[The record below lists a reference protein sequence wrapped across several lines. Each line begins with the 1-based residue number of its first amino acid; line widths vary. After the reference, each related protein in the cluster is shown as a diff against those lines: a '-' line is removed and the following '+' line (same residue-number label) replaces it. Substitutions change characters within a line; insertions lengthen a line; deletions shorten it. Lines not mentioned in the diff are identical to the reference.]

1 MAEAVVAA
9 YLALVLAIGALARRR
24 LAATGEDYFTAS
36 RTIGPVVLLLT
47 LFGTHMT
54 AFSLLGASGEA
65 YHRGVGVFSLM
76 ASSSA
81 LVVPAVFYFVA
92 PRAWAVC
99 RRGGFLTQ
107 VELVRARWGSPAL
120 ALAVGVALV
129 ALLVPY
135 LLIGVMG
142 GGITLAE
149 ITGGRVPQWAG
160 SLAMVAVVLAYVAA
174 GGIRGTSWVN
184 SFQTVVFIALG
195 AVTAGVVIAQAGGL
209 AALASRVD
217 PALLVHGD
225 RVPALELLTYTLIP
239 LSVGA
244 FPHIFAHWLS
254 AESPAAFKLPIV
266 AYPLCVAA
274 VWLPSVLVGVVASAD
289 LPGLAGPAANSVLIR
304 AIDLHAPAVLAGLL
318 AAGVFAAV
326 MSSLDSQALALSS
339 LVTRGLG
346 GRGGAGAEGAAAGR
360 RQLLLGRLAVAL
372 VLAVTFALSLVV
384 ERSIFRL
391 GVWSF
396 TGFASLFPLFLAALA
411 WRRATAAGAWASLAT
426 AAALFLYY
434 FVRAA
439 EDPGYTLG
447 GTGFMPVGVI
457 VPAAALALAVVSLVT
472 TPPPAETLDRFFPA
486 SGTVTSAGAAGR
498 GGPVREAPPIAP
510 ANAMP
515 TAARGGPVREASFRG
530 RLTPRSTD
538 RDGRAKGP
546 RAGAVEGRAERNPP
560 APSAPRP
567 PGGRLPDR
575 TGGSTGDSLLRL
587 PDRTGGSTGNSLL
600 RLPDRTG
607 GPETEQL

>member
-24 LAATGEDYFTAS
+24 LAATGEDYFAAS
-36 RTIGPVVLLLT
+36 RTIGPVVLLAT

-99 RRGGFLTQ
+99 RRNGLLTQ

-120 ALAVGVALV
+120 AMVLGAALV

-149 ITGGRVPQWAG
+149 ITDGRVPQWAG

-184 SFQTVVFIALG
+184 TFQTAVFITLG
-195 AVTAGVVIAQAGGL
+195 AVTAGVVAAKTGGL
-209 AALASRVD
+209 GALASRVD

-225 RVPALELLTYTLIP
+225 RIPALELLSYTLIP
-239 LSVGA
+239 LSVGT
-244 FPHIFAHWLS
+244 FPHIFSHWLS
-254 AESPAAFKLPIV
+254 AESPRAFRLPIV

-274 VWLPSVLVGVVASAD
+274 VWLPSVLVGVLASAD
-289 LPGLAGPAANSVLIR
+289 LPGLEGPAANSVLIR
-304 AIDLHAPAVLAGLL
+304 AIDLHAPGALAGLL

-326 MSSLDSQALALSS
+326 MSSLDSQSLALSS

-346 GRGGAGAEGAAAGR
+346 GRRRGGGGGIEAAAAGR
-360 RQLLLGRLAVAL
+360 RQLLLGRLVVAL
-372 VLAVTFALSLVV
+372 VLAATFALSLVA

-396 TGFASLFPLFLAALA
+396 TGFAALFPLLVAALW

-434 FVRAA
+434 FVHAA
-439 EDPGYTLG
+439 QNPGYTLG
-447 GTGFMPVGVI
+447 GTGFMPVAVI
-457 VPAAALALAVVSLVT
+457 LPAAALALVVVSLLT
-472 TPPPAETLDRFFPA
+472 RPPADEAIALFFPE
-486 SGTVTSAGAAGR
+486 R
-498 GGPVREAPPIAP
+498 
-510 ANAMP
+510 
-515 TAARGGPVREASFRG
+515 AR
-530 RLTPRSTD
+530 
-538 RDGRAKGP
+538 
-546 RAGAVEGRAERNPP
+546 
-560 APSAPRP
+560 
-567 PGGRLPDR
+567 
-575 TGGSTGDSLLRL
+575 
-587 PDRTGGSTGNSLL
+587 
-600 RLPDRTG
+600 
-607 GPETEQL
+607 